1 MQHNTSMA
9 NLAQYLADWRR
20 GARLVLAL
28 VSLVVLALPLA
39 LPAAAAGPPVF
50 PELISLPDGFRPEGI
65 TTGRGSTFFA
75 GSLADGRIYKG
86 DYRTG
91 EGEVLVP
98 GVGRPAVGLAYDSR
112 SNYLFVAG
120 GPSGKAS
127 VYDADTGQE
136 VQVYDLPVGT
146 STFVNDVVVTRDAAY
161 FTDSFAAQYYVL
173 PLSARGA
180 LPDASQ
186 VEAIALGGDFEQVPG
201 FNANGIEATAN
212 GERLF
217 IVNSTAGLLF
227 LVDPATGVAQ
237 QIDLGNG
244 MEPPLPNGDGILLA
258 GKTLYVVQNQLNQIA
273 VVELSPDFSSG
284 EVAPV
289 ITNDNFDIPTT
300 VAGFGTRLYAVNAR
314 FGTPPTPTTTYEV
327 VQVSKN

>member
-1 MQHNTSMA
+1 MQHNTSMT

-20 GARLVLAL
+20 GARLLLAL
-28 VSLVVLALPLA
+28 VSLVVLAVPLA
-39 LPAAAAGPPVF
+39 LPAAAAGPSVF

-173 PLSARGA
+173 PLSAQGA

-186 VEAIALGGDFEQVPG
+186 VETIALSGDFVQVGG
-201 FNANGIEATAN
+201 FNSNGIEATPN
-212 GERLF
+212 GDALF

-258 GKTLYVVQNQLNQIA
+258 GKTMYVVQNQLNQIA
-273 VVELSPDFSSG
+273 VVELGPDFSSG
-284 EVAPV
+284 AVARV

-300 VAGFGTRLYAVNAR
+300 VAGFGSRLYAVNAR
-314 FGTPPTPTTTYEV
+314 FSTPPTPTTTYEV